1 MRPIRPFQR
10 VSGATYPCKTPP
22 TARKISSVSAVPQ
35 LARLSGG
42 WCRLELSGLG
52 KRRSS
57 FWRKSSTRKV
67 SGDSGGFEFRAF
79 IDFFDAYEQV
89 LREGCFTPS
98 RVSTMMPISL
108 HPLPL
113 Q

>member
-1 MRPIRPFQR
+1 MKDTTIAVDLAKNVFEI
-10 VSGATYPCKTPP
+10 A
-22 TARKISSVSAVPQ
+22 ISREA
-35 LARLSGG
+35 
-42 WCRLELSGLG
+42 G
-52 KRRSS
+52 K
-57 FWRKSSTRKV
+57 V
-67 SGDSGGFEFRAF
+67 DSGGFEFRAF